1 MGFLRY
7 PIKSGIEWRGENTFI
22 QGIFSSGNG
31 GKSFPIAFPNA
42 VLGVALSIGHGAS
55 DPAFYSALTTSSVT
69 ITDAK
74 GAVSIIAVGY

>member
-1 MGFLRY
+1 MVTR
-7 PIKSGIEWRGENTFI
+7 

-31 GKSFPIAFPNA
+31 DKYFPIALPNA

-55 DPAFYSALTTSSVT
+55 DPAFYSAFTKNYVT

-74 GAVSIIAVGY
+74 GAVSIIVVGW